1 MGDHEPADTE
11 ERVETERGTEPAT
24 ERKTGTDA
32 DAAVTRRSL
41 MAAAAGAGVASTA
54 GCAGITTPAD
64 VAEAASINGNVA
76 YFRGPGQLDPD
87 SAVFLDAR
95 GAEQFHREHV
105 YGARRAPVDDLTAR
119 TASEAGLVPDADALA
134 ATLGSLGLTVDT
146 DVVVYGST
154 VGSRVS
160 RVVFALEYLDHEG
173 EISVL
178 NGGFE
183 AWNGRVGVGS
193 RSPTPATY
201 EASPREELIV
211 TRDWLADRVGTFNED
226 GPGLVDV
233 RPPEAYL
240 AARKAD
246 ELVDAND
253 RHGHL
258 PGAVDVHWV
267 GNVDGRSLAEAS
279 TLAGLYFDAA
289 GVDQAGPTVVYGQ
302 GNVDP
307 TNTWLVLRAL
317 QAEDVRLYDG
327 GFQEW
332 ANVPADLRGRCPVET
347 KTTTV
352 VETTGTVG
360 GDDDGGFSCTG

>member
-1 MGDHEPADTE
+1 MRSREPVDTDARFDAE
-11 ERVETERGTEPAT
+11 ARS
-24 ERKTGTDA
+24 DA
-32 DAAVTRRSL
+32 DARSDTASDAEVTRRSL
-41 MAAAAGAGVASTA
+41 MAAAAGAGIASTA

-64 VAEAASINGNVA
+64 VADAASVGGNVA
-76 YFRGPGQLDPD
+76 YFRGPGQLD
-87 SAVFLDAR
+87 SGSTVFLDAR
-95 GAEQFHREHV
+95 GVEQFRREHV
-105 YGARRAPVDDLTAR
+105 YGARRVPVDDLTTR
-119 TASEAGLVPDADALA
+119 TESEAGLVPDADALA
-134 ATLGSLGLTVDT
+134 ATLGSLGLTVDA
-146 DVVVYGST
+146 DVVVYGSS

-160 RVVFALEYLDHEG
+160 RVVFALEYLGHEG

-201 EASPREELIV
+201 EGSPREELIV
-211 TRDWLADRVGTFNED
+211 TRDWLADRVGTFNEK

-240 AARKAD
+240 AARKAI

-267 GNVDGRSLAEAS
+267 GNVDGRGLTEPG

-289 GVDQAGPTVVYGQ
+289 GVEQAGPTVVYGQ

-307 TNTWLVLRAL
+307 THTWLVLRAL
-317 QAEDVRLYDG
+317 RAEDVRLYDG

-332 ANVPADLRGRCPVET
+332 TNVPAELRGRCPVET
-347 KTTTV
+347 KTTTI
-352 VETTGTVG
+352 VETTGSVG